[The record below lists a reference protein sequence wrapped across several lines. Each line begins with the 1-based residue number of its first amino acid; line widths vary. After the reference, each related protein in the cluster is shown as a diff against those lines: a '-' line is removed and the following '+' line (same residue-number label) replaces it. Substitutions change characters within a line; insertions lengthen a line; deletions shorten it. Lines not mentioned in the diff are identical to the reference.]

1 MPRYSSTPVTNRLGS
16 GSASSPPTFLDS
28 AALGSAPCDFSL
40 SHQEQCVEHDRL
52 SEGDGKN
59 RLDQNLR

>member
-1 MPRYSSTPVTNRLGS
+1 MPQYSSTRVTMASGS

-28 AALGSAPCDFSL
+28 TAFGSAPCDFSL
-40 SHQEQCVEHDRL
+40 FHQEQGVEHDRL
-52 SEGDGKN
+52 SECNGQN